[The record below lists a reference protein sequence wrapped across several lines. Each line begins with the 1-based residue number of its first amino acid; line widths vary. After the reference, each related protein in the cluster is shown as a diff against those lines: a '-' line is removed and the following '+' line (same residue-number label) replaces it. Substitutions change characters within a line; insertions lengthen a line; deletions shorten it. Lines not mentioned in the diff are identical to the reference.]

1 MRPAAE
7 VANEIAASPITRA
20 VWPAVIAAIITTDR
34 RAAKA
39 EALREA
45 ARHFADFA
53 DEGYA
58 VRWLEAAAAEL
69 EA

>member
-7 VANEIAASPITRA
+7 VANEIAASPI